1 MPLTITIED
10 DTGERVDAI
19 YDEHDWLVYLIEETR
34 QPNAPC
40 PRILD
45 YVDQV
50 GDTLFNHKHLPRL
63 LQEIE
68 LIRTLV
74 DDPVAHEW
82 LEAFS
87 AFVTICQQQ
96 RHYLKLYGD

>member
-1 MPLTITIED
+1 MPLTIAIED
-10 DTGERVDAI
+10 DAGERVDAL
-19 YDEHDWLVYLIEETR
+19 YDEFDWLVYLIEETK

-50 GDTLFNHKHLPRL
+50 GDTMFNHKHMPRL
-63 LQEIE
+63 LQEIQ
-68 LIRTLV
+68 LIRARV
-74 DDPVAHEW
+74 DDATAHEW
-82 LEAFS
+82 LDIFHG
-87 AFVTICQQQ
+87 FVEQCQQQ